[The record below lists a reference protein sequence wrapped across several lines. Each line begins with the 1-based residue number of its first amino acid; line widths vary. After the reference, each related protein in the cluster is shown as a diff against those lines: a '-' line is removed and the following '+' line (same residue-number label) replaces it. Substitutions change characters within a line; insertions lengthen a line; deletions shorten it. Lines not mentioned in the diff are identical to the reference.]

1 MATTQDSLAAAKE
14 LGKLIATHES
24 AAKFEQAMRKIEGD
38 IEAQRLMNDYNRQMT
53 KLAEKEAAGKPIEV
67 EDKRQLEKLQAG
79 IARNATLREF
89 QMRQMDYLDLM
100 RRVDEAMAGD
110 QAQPQGG
117 GAAESPLT
125 NPDTAGSIRPR

>member
-1 MATTQDSLAAAKE
+1 MATTQEILAAAKE

-24 AAKFEQAMRKIEGD
+24 SVQFEQTLRKLEAD
-38 IEAQRLMNDYNRQMT
+38 IEAQRLMNDYNRHMT
-53 KLAEKEAAGKPIEV
+53 GLAEKEAAGKPIEIA
-67 EDKRQLEKLQAG
+67 DKRQLEKLQAG

-89 QMRQMDYLDLM
+89 QMKQMDYLDLM

-110 QAQPQGG
+110 HAHAQGG

-125 NPDTAGSIRPR
+125 NPDTAGSLRPK